1 CFTEDRDLKYQA
13 FIGVDF
19 RARFHLIGET
29 ALVVPITYRWH
40 ILMPG
45 GGMTE
50 VCYRCEKAPRVN
62 QWHCQACRDFLAG
75 PPNSSGSG
83 AGMSS
88 NAGCL
93 IFGAIIIVLFV
104 VIGRCSD
111 ADWSTSTSSSPSASS
126 TRSSGSGYE
135 RATDDLGIDAD
146 RYERSARS
154 HGLEASEALAADLV
168 ICRETG
174 DCPAGMT
181 QREARSYICRRT
193 GDC

>member
-1 CFTEDRDLKYQA
+1 MTVEFDGRCVRCKRRPAESDAVFCASCSSPLA
-13 FIGVDF
+13 
-19 RARFHLIGET
+19 
-29 ALVVPITYRWH
+29 VPQNHSR
-40 ILMPG
+40 
-45 GGMTE
+45 E
-50 VCYRCEKAPRVN
+50 AV
-62 QWHCQACRDFLAG
+62 AG
-75 PPNSSGSG
+75 TPSQ
-83 AGMSS
+83 
-88 NAGCL
+88 NANTGCL
-93 IFGAIIIVLFV
+93 IFGAVIIGLFF
-104 VIGRCSD
+104 VIGQCSD
-111 ADWSTSTSSSPSASS
+111 ADWSTSASSSPSASS